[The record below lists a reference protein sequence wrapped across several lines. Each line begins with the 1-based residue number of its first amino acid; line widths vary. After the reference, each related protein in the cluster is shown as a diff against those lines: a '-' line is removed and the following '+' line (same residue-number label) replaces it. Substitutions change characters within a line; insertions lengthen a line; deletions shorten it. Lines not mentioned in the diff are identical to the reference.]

1 MSWAD
6 NTNLDKARK
15 LLEPIKAKYG
25 DALSWGDLIVMAGAI
40 AIDSMV
46 SLSVV
51 MCKRYGVVIVRW
63 HENVLQ
69 YSTVQYSY

>member
-25 DALSWGDLIVMAGAI
+25 DALSWGDLIVMAGTI

-46 SLSVV
+46 SVFS
-51 MCKRYGVVIVRW
+51 
-63 HENVLQ
+63 
-69 YSTVQYSY
+69 STVHAVWCGGCTLA